1 MQASNKDNLD
11 ILFFGD
17 IVGRPGRMAVN
28 AYLRQLG
35 ELECPDVVIAN
46 VENATHGFGLSRKHY
61 DEFRAM
67 GIDVLTSGN
76 HIFDRKELYDD
87 LEDMDR
93 LLRPHNFPSTVPGIG
108 AKVFEVPG
116 AKGAKIGVINL
127 IGQVFMGNYNSPWES
142 IDAIVPEMLHETP
155 VIFVDLH
162 AETTAEKN
170 CMGFYAAGLGVSAL
184 VGTHTH
190 VQTDDGR
197 ILKGRMGYLTDAG
210 FNGAYDSIIGMSP
223 EPSLLRLKYHQQARL
238 EVPEEA
244 AVYQVNAVRFTVSAK
259 TGVCTRVERI
269 NRLIPEA
276 SILPMTL
283 ATPLSSSK

>member
-1 MQASNKDNLD
+1 MQASQENLE

-17 IVGRPGRMAVN
+17 IVGRPGRVAVN
-28 AYLRQLG
+28 TYLRQLG

-67 GIDVLTSGN
+67 GVDIMTSGN
-76 HIFDRKELYDD
+76 HIFDRKELYHD
-87 LEDMDR
+87 LEEMDR
-93 LLRPHNFPSTVPGIG
+93 LLRPHNFPSVVPGVG
-108 AKVFEVPG
+108 ARVFEI
-116 AKGAKIGVINL
+116 KGVKIGVLNL

-142 IDAIVPEMLHETP
+142 LDAVLPEMLHETP

-170 CMGFYAAGLGVSAL
+170 CMGVYAAGLGVSAM

-210 FNGAYDSIIGMSP
+210 FNGAYDSVIGMSP

-244 AVYQVNAVRFTVSAK
+244 AVYQVNAVRYTVNAK

-269 NRLIPEA
+269 NRLIPEP
-276 SILPMTL
+276 SILPMPQEAPL
-283 ATPLSSSK
+283 ASS